1 MSRFAQRGP
10 VISYSI
16 RAECAG
22 RYLVG
27 VERCHCLLALDA
39 AGGSVE
45 NNGNNHAVQTQHLG
59 ENENQ
64 HHADEEAG
72 LLCGTADTRVT
83 DNADGE
89 ASSQTS
95 ETDRETRAEI
105 KEAPVDWEGAG
116 MRMLVTSFPTS
127 SRL

>member
-1 MSRFAQRGP
+1 MVQQVLF
-10 VISYSI
+10 
-16 RAECAG
+16 
-22 RYLVG
+22 LWN
-27 VERCHCLLALDA
+27 LLALDA

-72 LLCGTADTRVT
+72 LLCGAADTRVT